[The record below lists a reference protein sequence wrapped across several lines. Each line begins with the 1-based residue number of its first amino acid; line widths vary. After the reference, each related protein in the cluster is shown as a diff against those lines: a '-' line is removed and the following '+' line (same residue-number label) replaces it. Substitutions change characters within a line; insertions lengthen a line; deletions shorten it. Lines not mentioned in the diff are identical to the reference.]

1 MFLTCIPTYLIK
13 LKDIIVLGEGRYFR
27 VVTATWSKNI
37 LPPFLCQAGAVSPP
51 PIGIMGSALL
61 KGGVPQC

>member
-1 MFLTCIPTYLIK
+1 MFFTCISTYLSI
-13 LKDIIVLGEGRYFR
+13 LKDIIGLGKGRYFR

-37 LPPFLCQAGAVSPP
+37 LPRFLCQAGAVSPP